1 MKNLIKDTTEESIEE
16 TKEKETI
23 TIDGEEYEVIK
34 VIPGKGFKSKK
45 EEEKFIDELINSY
58 EEECKYNIYNTP
70 YAGLRA

>member
-1 MKNLIKDTTEESIEE
+1 MENLIKDTTEESIDEP
-16 TKEKETI
+16 KEKETI

-34 VIPGKGFKSKK
+34 VIPGKGFKSKE